1 MRRQNSN
8 DKKLK
13 QTFHQGETTIF
24 YGNIKK
30 TDIADGPGVRVSL
43 FVSGCRNRCKECF
56 QPETWAFDYG
66 RPFTEETEKEI
77 LSALSPEFIS
87 GLTVLGG
94 EPLEPENQQALL
106 PFLKKVKK
114 QFPDKTVWLYSGFTF
129 EELFSDSCR
138 ACTPEIK
145 EILTFSEVLVDGRF
159 MSDKKNLLLKFRG
172 SSNQRLIDLKATLE
186 KGKVTLWEGSS
197 RGLG

>member
-94 EPLEPENQQALL
+94 EPLEPENQQTLL

-129 EELFSDSCR
+129 EELFSASCR

-145 EILTFSEVLVDGRF
+145 EILTFSDVLVDGRF
-159 MSDKKNLLLKFRG
+159 MHDKKNLLLKFRG
-172 SSNQRLIDLKATLE
+172 SSNQRLIDLKTTLE

>member
-94 EPLEPENQQALL
+94 EPLEPENQQTLL

-129 EELFSDSCR
+129 EELFSASCR

-159 MSDKKNLLLKFRG
+159 MHDKKNLLLKFRG
-172 SSNQRLIDLKATLE
+172 SSNQRLIDLKTTLE

>member
-8 DKKLK
+8 DKRLK

-94 EPLEPENQQALL
+94 EPLEPENQQTLL

-145 EILTFSEVLVDGRF
+145 EILTFSDVLVDGRF

-172 SSNQRLIDLKATLE
+172 SSNQRLIDLKTTLE

>member
-8 DKKLK
+8 DKRLK

-94 EPLEPENQQALL
+94 EPLEPENQQTLL

-145 EILTFSEVLVDGRF
+145 EILTFSDVLVDGRF
-159 MSDKKNLLLKFRG
+159 MHDKKNLRLKFRG
-172 SSNQRLIDLKATLE
+172 SSNQRLIDLKTTLE

>member
-129 EELFSDSCR
+129 EELFSASCR

-172 SSNQRLIDLKATLE
+172 SSNQRLIDLKTTLE

>member
-145 EILTFSEVLVDGRF
+145 EILTFSDVLVDGRF
-159 MSDKKNLLLKFRG
+159 MHDKKNLLLKFRG
-172 SSNQRLIDLKATLE
+172 SSNQRLIDLKTTLE

>member
-8 DKKLK
+8 DKRLK

-94 EPLEPENQQALL
+94 EPLEPENQQTLL

-129 EELFSDSCR
+129 EELFSASCR

-145 EILTFSEVLVDGRF
+145 EILTFSDVLVDGRF
-159 MSDKKNLLLKFRG
+159 MHDKKNLLLKFRG

>member
-94 EPLEPENQQALL
+94 EPLEPENQQTLL

-145 EILTFSEVLVDGRF
+145 EILTFSDVLVDGRF
-159 MSDKKNLLLKFRG
+159 MHDKKNLLLKFRG
-172 SSNQRLIDLKATLE
+172 SSNQRLIDLKTTLE

>member
-94 EPLEPENQQALL
+94 EPLEPENQQTLL

-129 EELFSDSCR
+129 EELFSASCR

-159 MSDKKNLLLKFRG
+159 MHDKKNLLLKFRG
-172 SSNQRLIDLKATLE
+172 SSNQRLIDLKTTLE

-197 RGLG
+197 HGLG

>member
-1 MRRQNSN
+1 M
-8 DKKLK
+8 
-13 QTFHQGETTIF
+13 
-24 YGNIKK
+24 
-30 TDIADGPGVRVSL
+30 
-43 FVSGCRNRCKECF
+43 SGCRNRCKECF

-129 EELFSDSCR
+129 EELFSASCR

-172 SSNQRLIDLKATLE
+172 SSNQRLIDLKTTLE

>member
-94 EPLEPENQQALL
+94 EPLEPENQQTLL

-172 SSNQRLIDLKATLE
+172 SSNQRLIDLKTTLE

>member
-94 EPLEPENQQALL
+94 EPLEPENQQTLL

-129 EELFSDSCR
+129 EELFSASCR

-145 EILTFSEVLVDGRF
+145 EILTFSDVLVDGRF
-159 MSDKKNLLLKFRG
+159 MHDKKNLLLKFRG

>member
-8 DKKLK
+8 DKRLK

-94 EPLEPENQQALL
+94 EPLEPENQQTLL

-145 EILTFSEVLVDGRF
+145 EILTFSDVLVDGRF
-159 MSDKKNLLLKFRG
+159 MHDKKNLLLKFRG
-172 SSNQRLIDLKATLE
+172 SSNQRLIDLKTTLE
-186 KGKVTLWEGSS
+186 KGKVTLWESSS

>member
-1 MRRQNSN
+1 MRRQNSS

-66 RPFTEETEKEI
+66 RPFTEETEKEL

-94 EPLEPENQQALL
+94 EPLEPENQQTLL

-129 EELFSDSCR
+129 EELFSASCR

-159 MSDKKNLLLKFRG
+159 MHDKKNLLLKFRG
-172 SSNQRLIDLKATLE
+172 SSNQRLIDLKTTLE

>member
-8 DKKLK
+8 DKRLK

-94 EPLEPENQQALL
+94 EPLEPENQQTLL

-159 MSDKKNLLLKFRG
+159 MHDKKNLLLKFRG
-172 SSNQRLIDLKATLE
+172 SSNQRLIDLKTTLE

>member
-1 MRRQNSN
+1 M
-8 DKKLK
+8 
-13 QTFHQGETTIF
+13 
-24 YGNIKK
+24 
-30 TDIADGPGVRVSL
+30 
-43 FVSGCRNRCKECF
+43 SGCRNRCKECF

-145 EILTFSEVLVDGRF
+145 EILTFSDVLVDGRF
-159 MSDKKNLLLKFRG
+159 MHDKKNLLLKFRG
-172 SSNQRLIDLKATLE
+172 SSNQRLIDLKTTLE

>member
-8 DKKLK
+8 DKRLK

-94 EPLEPENQQALL
+94 EPLEPENQQTLL

-145 EILTFSEVLVDGRF
+145 EILTFSDVLVDGRF
-159 MSDKKNLLLKFRG
+159 MHDKKNLLLKFRG
-172 SSNQRLIDLKATLE
+172 SSNQRLIDLKTTLE

>member
-8 DKKLK
+8 DKRLK

-94 EPLEPENQQALL
+94 EPLEPENQQTLL

-145 EILTFSEVLVDGRF
+145 EILTYLDVLVDGRF

-172 SSNQRLIDLKATLE
+172 SSNQRLIDLKTTLE